1 VDAYSF
7 QRYGYL
13 KGAVKSI
20 SPDAIND
27 DKQGLVYKMKV
38 EIESSETS
46 KQNTI
51 QIEPGMTVTAEITTG
66 ERLIIEFFL
75 DPLMTHTDTSLK
87 VR

>member
-1 VDAYSF
+1 
-7 QRYGYL
+7 
-13 KGAVKSI
+13 
-20 SPDAIND
+20 
-27 DKQGLVYKMKV
+27 MKV